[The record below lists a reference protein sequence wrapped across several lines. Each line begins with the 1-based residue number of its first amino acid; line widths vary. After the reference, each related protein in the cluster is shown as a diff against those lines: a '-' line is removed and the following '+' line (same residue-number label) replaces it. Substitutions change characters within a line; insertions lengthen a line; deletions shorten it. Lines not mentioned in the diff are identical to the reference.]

1 MPSVEGNLFV
11 FIFEG
16 TITKRIQSI
25 LLFNWLGEGFKT
37 GRYSRRKVEIDERKE
52 RGNKV

>member
-11 FIFEG
+11 FIFVG

-25 LLFNWLGEGFKT
+25 LLF
-37 GRYSRRKVEIDERKE
+37 RRKVEIEERKE